1 MEVIGVT
8 GKKQGARAAC
18 IAHLPCVLAESL
30 KSFNSEIALL
40 GWASKAKS
48 NVTMQFLVQQL
59 INELA

>member
-30 KSFNSEIALL
+30 KSFSLRDCTPGL
-40 GWASKAKS
+40 GFESKIKCHHAVPCS
-48 NVTMQFLVQQL
+48 TVD
-59 INELA
+59 